1 MSKCGK
7 QMDENELDQLIEH
20 NEETQQSTKMSD
32 IFKSK
37 VLIKISLRLAFI
49 WIVTALTYF
58 KLAIGESSGD
68 MLIDN
73 VLSGAVEIAFLIPG
87 AFILQQRWCRRRWFL
102 GKKQLRSCI
111 LVKVI

>member
-1 MSKCGK
+1 MSKCDK
-7 QMDENELDQLIEH
+7 KMDETILDQLIG
-20 NEETQQSTKMSD
+20 NGEETHQSTKMSD
-32 IFKSK
+32 VFKSQ

-87 AFILQQRWCRRRWFL
+87 AFIVQQRWCKRRWFL
-102 GKKQLRSCI
+102 GETELTK
-111 LVKVI
+111 

>member
-7 QMDENELDQLIEH
+7 KVDETVLDELIENDEAVH
-20 NEETQQSTKMSD
+20 ESTKMSD

-37 VLIKISLRLAFI
+37 VLIKISFRLAFI
-49 WIVTALTYF
+49 WIVTALTYY

-87 AFILQQRWCRRRWFL
+87 AFIVQQRWCRRRWFL
-102 GKKQLRSCI
+102 GEAELTK
-111 LVKVI
+111 